1 MSNKTV
7 LLLVA
12 IFVLVGGAI
21 FLLPSDE
28 KEITNN
34 LTSIAE
40 YCSTA
45 RNDSVM
51 ETLRKV
57 TLASK
62 LFVDPSTIE
71 IQSRNFN
78 ATLNPKEVSDHI
90 LMLKKRLP
98 NTIFTFE
105 DISINILTD
114 DSADVLTTLHI
125 NGQSNN
131 GQFRDAYEVEIKAIK
146 MDGDWLFSSFTVV
159 EFMKK

>member
-1 MSNKTV
+1 MSKKAAF
-7 LLLVA
+7 LLLT
-12 IFVLVGGAI
+12 ILILIGGAL

-28 KEITNN
+28 KKIKNN
-34 LTSIAE
+34 LSSLAD

-45 RNDSVM
+45 KGESVM

-62 LFVDPSTIE
+62 LCTVPCKIE

-78 ATLNPKEVSDHI
+78 DSFSQKEISDHI
-90 LMLKKRLP
+90 LMLKKRLS
-98 NTIFTFE
+98 NTTFAFQ

-114 DSADVLTTLHI
+114 DSANVITTVHLD
-125 NGQSNN
+125 GESAD
-131 GQFRDAYEVEIKAIK
+131 GQFTDAYEVDITATKIE
-146 MDGDWLFSSFTVV
+146 GNWLFSSFTVV